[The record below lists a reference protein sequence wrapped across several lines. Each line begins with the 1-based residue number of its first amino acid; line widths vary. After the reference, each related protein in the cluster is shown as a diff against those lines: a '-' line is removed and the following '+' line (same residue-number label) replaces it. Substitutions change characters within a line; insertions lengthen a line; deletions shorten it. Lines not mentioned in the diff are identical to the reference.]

1 MASLSHEDLQRLI
14 LQVQQG
20 DDAAWTSFID
30 QYAPLLLQS
39 ARSVERD
46 RDAAADAF
54 VFICERLRE
63 RRAARLATFDVE
75 RAGSFESWLRAV
87 AINLARD
94 ARRQRLGRFRPL
106 ALANRLPPL
115 EQRIFR
121 LRYELGFT
129 FDQILYSLRP
139 EFPGLTE
146 ARLAE
151 ADAQVA
157 RRVSAQQR
165 WMLLTRRPQLES
177 LSEGDRE
184 SATADEPATDQP
196 DPEWLAL
203 RRESRERLADAVAR
217 LSDADRLLL
226 LLHVERGVTLATL
239 AGMFG
244 LANPQAAHRR
254 VQRVLA
260 QLRQM
265 LEADVRS
272 ATRVRKRQREDVQ

>member
-1 MASLSHEDLQRLI
+1 MASLPSEDLQSLI
-14 LQVQQG
+14 LQVQDG
-20 DDAAWTSFID
+20 DDAAWTLFID
-30 QYAPLLLQS
+30 RYAPLLLQS

-63 RRAARLATFDVE
+63 RRAARLATFDFD
-75 RAGSFESWLRAV
+75 RAGSFETWLRAV

-94 ARRQRLGRFRPL
+94 ARRQRVGRFRPF
-106 ALANRLPPL
+106 ALVNRLPPL

-146 ARLAE
+146 GRLAE

-177 LSEGDRE
+177 LSEGDHE

-203 RRESRERLADAVAR
+203 SRESRERLADAMAR
-217 LSDADRLLL
+217 LSDEDRLLL
-226 LLHVERGVTLATL
+226 RLHVERGVTLATL

-265 LEADVRS
+265 LEARCENRD
-272 ATRVRKRQREDVQ
+272 ACP

>member
-63 RRAARLATFDVE
+63 RRAARLATFDVD
-75 RAGSFESWLRAV
+75 RAGSFETWLRAV

-94 ARRQRLGRFRPL
+94 ARRQRLGRFRPF
-106 ALANRLPPL
+106 ALVNRLPPL

-151 ADAQVA
+151 ADAEVA

-177 LSEGDRE
+177 LTEGDHE

-203 RRESRERLADAVAR
+203 SRESRERLADAMAR
-217 LSDADRLLL
+217 LSDEDRLLL
-226 LLHVERGVTLATL
+226 RLHVERGVTLATL

-265 LEADVRS
+265 LEARCENRD
-272 ATRVRKRQREDVQ
+272 ACP